1 MNTGINIRQALFED
15 LDAIMK
21 IENACFGTDAF
32 SRHQMAYLITRS
44 KGVFLVAGNNNEI
57 AGYMSFIIS
66 GRHNTGRIYS
76 IAITPSHR
84 GAGIA
89 NILMDKTIEYANKN
103 NLRAIFLEVRTD
115 NTAAIQLYKKK
126 GFTMHSIKQ
135 KYYSDGAPAYS
146 LVLRLQQHTHM

>member
-21 IENACFGTDAF
+21 IENACFGSDAF
-32 SRHQMAYLITRS
+32 SSHQMAYLITRS
-44 KGVFLVAGNNNEI
+44 KGVFLVAGHNEI

-76 IAITPSHR
+76 IAVAPEQR

-89 NILMDKTIEYANKN
+89 EVLMDKTVEYARES
-103 NLRAIFLEVRTD
+103 NLMAIFLEVRTD

-126 GFTMHSIKQ
+126 GFTMHTIKQ
-135 KYYSDGAPAYS
+135 QYYNDGAPAYS
-146 LVLRLQQHTHM
+146 MVLRLQQ

>member
-21 IENACFGTDAF
+21 IENACFGSDAF
-32 SRHQMAYLITRS
+32 SRHQMAYLIIRS
-44 KGVFLVAGNNNEI
+44 KGVFLVAGHNDEI

-76 IAITPSHR
+76 IAVSPSHR
-84 GAGIA
+84 GAGTA
-89 NILMDKTIEYANKN
+89 DILMDKSIEYALESELK
-103 NLRAIFLEVRTD
+103 AIFLEVRTD

-146 LVLRLQQHTHM
+146 MVLRLQQHTRM